1 MNLIA
6 IGALLFALFL
16 LIVALMVWQEA
27 RKTPETTAVY
37 VIEEAVPFAY
47 ARLSDRALSKL
58 AEDDVLRILE
68 WEVRYLQG
76 LDVPRDHSEHP
87 APVAGSTEAVEFIRM
102 RAAED
107 AHHYSRHEIEEVLT
121 QELAYLIDIG
131 AVGEAVD
138 GGGPP

>member
-1 MNLIA
+1 MNFIA

-47 ARLSDRALSKL
+47 ARLSDRALTQL

-76 LDVPRDHSEHP
+76 LDVPRDHGEQP
-87 APVAGSTEAVEFIRM
+87 APVAGSPEAVEFIRL
-102 RAAED
+102 RCAAD
-107 AHHYSRHEIEEVLT
+107 GHHYSRHEIEEVLSH
-121 QELAYLIDIG
+121 ELAYLVDIG
-131 AVGEAVD
+131 AVGTQVEGDPA
-138 GGGPP
+138 